1 MRDLALR
8 KSGGARS
15 ECGASAGKVG
25 SSDLVLTSLRA
36 LEEAET
42 TEAARV
48 GAGVRVRERNAAE
61 RMARLR
67 RGMRS
72 ETATEV
78 ETAIQGATSAATEAR
93 LALERVRAALE
104 ALRGAG

>member
-1 MRDLALR
+1 MRCD
-8 KSGGARS
+8 
-15 ECGASAGKVG
+15 E
-25 SSDLVLTSLRA
+25 VLTSLRA

-48 GAGVRVRERNAAE
+48 GAGVRVRETERNAAE

-67 RGMRS
+67 EGMRS
-72 ETATEV
+72 ETATVV
-78 ETAIQGATSAATEAR
+78 ENVIQSASSATRQVR
-93 LALERVRAALE
+93 LALERARAALE

>member
-1 MRDLALR
+1 M
-8 KSGGARS
+8 
-15 ECGASAGKVG
+15 
-25 SSDLVLTSLRA
+25 LTSLRA

-42 TEAARV
+42 TEATRV
-48 GAGVRVRERNAAE
+48 GAGVRVRETERNAAE

>member
-1 MRDLALR
+1 MVLR
-8 KSGGARS
+8 Q
-15 ECGASAGKVG
+15 
-25 SSDLVLTSLRA
+25 T
-36 LEEAET
+36 
-42 TEAARV
+42 
-48 GAGVRVRERNAAE
+48 ERNAAE

-93 LALERVRAALE
+93 LALERVRVALE
-104 ALRGAG
+104 ALRGGG